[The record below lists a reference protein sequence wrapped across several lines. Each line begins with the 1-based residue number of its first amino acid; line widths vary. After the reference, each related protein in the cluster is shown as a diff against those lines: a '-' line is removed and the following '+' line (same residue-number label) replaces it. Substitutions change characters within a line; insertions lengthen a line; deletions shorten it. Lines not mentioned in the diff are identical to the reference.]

1 MEQTVDMQ
9 EDGWV
14 YFKESPRGETRKH
27 AQKNKTKPAD
37 NLRLSCYYTTLIT
50 RACLPSPFLP
60 SRLCIMDFPDPK
72 QL

>member
-27 AQKNKTKPAD
+27 AQKTKQ
-37 NLRLSCYYTTLIT
+37 NQQTTSGYRVIT
-50 RACLPSPFLP
+50 LL
-60 SRLCIMDFPDPK
+60 
-72 QL
+72 

>member
-37 NLRLSCYYTTLIT
+37 NLRLYRVITL
-50 RACLPSPFLP
+50 L
-60 SRLCIMDFPDPK
+60 
-72 QL
+72 